1 MRFVGVRLAVGVLV
15 LAGVSSLA
23 QGGAVTPKAP
33 KAAKTPYFVDP
44 TLVDAA
50 GLIAPP
56 PAQDSSVTKAELA
69 EIHRIEAARTPEQ
82 VKAAEYDDL
91 HEDMFLYGTVLG
103 PEFTEANLPVL
114 AAFAK
119 HVKNDVSVVG
129 SPLKGVYGRP
139 RPYNFDATL
148 HPICVTNKEASY
160 PSGHSLNGFTLGYI
174 LAQMIPEKRAE
185 ILARADDYAH
195 NRMVCEAHYASDI
208 EASRAISRFLVGEMF
223 ASPRFELEMTA
234 AKAEVRAKLRLP

>member
-1 MRFVGVRLAVGVLV
+1 MRCVRLLAGIVLV
-15 LAGVSSLA
+15 SGVAAVA
-23 QGGAVTPKAP
+23 QGGAVAPKAP
-33 KAAKTPYFVDP
+33 KAAKVPYYVDP

-50 GLIAPP
+50 GLILPP
-56 PAQDSSVTKAELA
+56 PAQDSSVTRAELA

-103 PEFTEANLPVL
+103 PEFTAANLPLL
-114 AAFAK
+114 AALSA
-119 HVKNDVSVVG
+119 HVRNDVSVVG
-129 SPLKGVYGRP
+129 SPLKGVWGRP
-139 RPYNFDATL
+139 RPYNYDATL
-148 HPICVTNKEASY
+148 HPICTTNQEASY
-160 PSGHSLNGFTLGYI
+160 PSGHSLNGFTFGYI

-223 ASPRFELEMTA
+223 ASPRFEREMTA
-234 AKAEVRAKLRLP
+234 AKAEVRSKLRLP